1 MVCVTTNANHPFESG
16 HGRAEWYPAT
26 DIYVLQY
33 ECTTSRW
40 AEHTPHCQHTD
51 THRTHPHTYT
61 VHTHTHAHVES
72 MALWAHGH
80 NDTGTAGHID
90 TYTYTCTHIHLHTHT
105 PTNTSHTSHCP
116 ISAFQLQNPK
126 APHYHQRCVDT
137 PVNMLTLFPSP
148 SLLALL
154 AGQVTIGTTGGWWLY
169 AFYLPNPKAP
179 HCHQSWVDTPVNRLS
194 LFPSPSLRL
203 KLSVLSNAHSNCG
216 TQRPRIV
223 VHDGSAGYVFAYV
236 FKYNQTSKFHYPQQL
251 KVFR

>member
-1 MVCVTTNANHPFESG
+1 MGAYVYVSAPWYYWYYWYYYLLLLLLLVLLVLLVLPALEVYWHNWHYWQVTIG
-16 HGRAEWYPAT
+16 
-26 DIYVLQY
+26 
-33 ECTTSRW
+33 TTGGW
-40 AEHTPHCQHTD
+40 WL
-51 THRTHPHTYT
+51 Y
-61 VHTHTHAHVES
+61 
-72 MALWAHGH
+72 
-80 NDTGTAGHID
+80 
-90 TYTYTCTHIHLHTHT
+90 
-105 PTNTSHTSHCP
+105 
-116 ISAFQLQNPK
+116 AFYLRNPK
-126 APHYHQRCVDT
+126 APHCHQRWVDT
-137 PVNMLTLFPSP
+137 PVNRLTLFPSP

-169 AFYLPNPKAP
+169 AFYLRNPKAP
-179 HCHQSWVDTPVNRLS
+179 HCHQRWVDTPVNMLS

>member
-105 PTNTSHTSHCP
+105 PTNTSRTSHCP

-169 AFYLPNPKAP
+169 AFCLRNPKAP
-179 HCHQSWVDTPVNRLS
+179 YFHQRWVDTPVNMLS

-203 KLSVLSNAHSNCG
+203 KLSVLSNAHSICG

-236 FKYNQTSKFHYPQQL
+236 FKYNH
-251 KVFR
+251 

>member
-1 MVCVTTNANHPFESG
+1 M
-16 HGRAEWYPAT
+16 
-26 DIYVLQY
+26 
-33 ECTTSRW
+33 
-40 AEHTPHCQHTD
+40 
-51 THRTHPHTYT
+51 
-61 VHTHTHAHVES
+61 ES

-80 NDTGTAGHID
+80 NDTSTAGHID

-126 APHYHQRCVDT
+126 APHYHQRWVDT
-137 PVNMLTLFPSP
+137 PVNMLSLFPSP

-169 AFYLPNPKAP
+169 AFCLRNPKAP
-179 HCHQSWVDTPVNRLS
+179 YCHQRWVDTPVNMLS

-203 KLSVLSNAHSNCG
+203 KLSVLSNAHSICG

-236 FKYNQTSKFHYPQQL
+236 FKYNH
-251 KVFR
+251 